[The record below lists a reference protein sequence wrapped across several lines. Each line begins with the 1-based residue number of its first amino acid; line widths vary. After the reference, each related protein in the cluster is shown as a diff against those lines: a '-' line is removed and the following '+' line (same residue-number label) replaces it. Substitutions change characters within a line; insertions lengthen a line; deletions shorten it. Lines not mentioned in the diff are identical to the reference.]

1 MSPVSEMRLL
11 AGIVAGHAMPLER
24 HLSVHGPPPGE
35 PASGRLL
42 ADLSASGLRGR
53 GGAAFPAAVK
63 VAAVSGRRRPLIVVN
78 GSEGEPMSAKDR
90 LLLTRTPHLVIDGAL
105 LTAEAVG
112 SREVTVVAPAA
123 ILPPVAAALAERHA
137 LGRQRVRVRLEPSA
151 AGYIAGEETALI
163 AHLDGR
169 PALHRT
175 KPPLPVERGA
185 RGRPTLV
192 HNVETMAHV
201 ALIARHGPEWF
212 RELGT
217 REHPGTTLVTVSGA
231 VGRPG
236 VYELPLGIPIREI
249 VARAHGTLASTRAML
264 VGGYFGAWID
274 RDEAGLTF
282 DDPSLSAAGAGV
294 GAGVVVALGADA
306 CPVTETA
313 RLAAWMSAESAGQCG
328 PCTFGLAALAEVL
341 ERFATGRTE
350 REDVARLRRWT
361 ALVRGRGA
369 CHHPDGTARMIASAT
384 RVFGREL
391 ADHARRGPCPACAA
405 PPTLRTPRH
414 GALAA

>member
-1 MSPVSEMRLL
+1 VSPASDMRLL

-24 HLSVHGPPPGE
+24 HLSVHGPVPGE
-35 PASGRLL
+35 HASARLL
-42 ADLSASGLRGR
+42 ANLAASGLRGR

-63 VAAVSGRRRPLIVVN
+63 ADAVSGRRRPLIVVN
-78 GSEGEPMSAKDR
+78 GAEGEPMSAKDR
-90 LLLTRTPHLVIDGAL
+90 LLLTRLPHLVLDGAL

-112 SREVTVVAPAA
+112 SREVTLVAPAA
-123 ILPPVAAALAERHA
+123 ILPPVAAALAERSA
-137 LGRQRVRVRLEPSA
+137 LGRQRARVRLEPSA
-151 AGYIAGEETALI
+151 AGYISGEETALI

-169 PALHRT
+169 PALPRT

-217 REHPGTTLVTVSGA
+217 LEHPGTTLVTVSGA

-236 VYELPLGIPIREI
+236 VYEFPLGIPVRE
-249 VARAHGTLASTRAML
+249 VVVRAHGTLASIRALL

-274 RDEAGLTF
+274 RDGGDLTF
-282 DDPSLSAAGAGV
+282 DDPSLRAVGAGV
-294 GAGVVVALGADA
+294 GAGVVVALGSAA
-306 CPVTETA
+306 CPVAETA

-328 PCTFGLAALAEVL
+328 PCTFGLAALADVL
-341 ERFATGRTE
+341 ERFATGRTQ

-405 PPTLRTPRH
+405 PPTLRTPRT